1 MVYAVFIGK
10 VQDYDKWQPTLVED
24 TPILKDNGAK
34 NVRILRGSDDPNRL
48 IVIMEWENMKKAKD
62 LVKSEFLRERF
73 QAGGVIGKPDIYFVE
88 ETLNQ
93 QI

>member
-34 NVRILRGSDDPNRL
+34 NVRVLRGSDDPNRI
-48 IVIMEWENMKKAKD
+48 IVIMEWENMKKVKD

-73 QAGGVIGKPDIYFVE
+73 KAGGVIGKPDIYFVD
-88 ETLNQ
+88 ETLNKKL
-93 QI
+93 

>member
-1 MVYAVFIGK
+1 MVYAVFIGN

-34 NVRILRGSDDPNRL
+34 NVRVLRGSDDPNRV
-48 IVIMEWENMKKAKD
+48 IVIMEWENPEKAKD

-73 QAGGVIGKPDIYFVE
+73 QAGGVIGKPEIYFVNG
-88 ETLNQ
+88 TMNTT
-93 QI
+93 I

>member
-1 MVYAVFIGK
+1 
-10 VQDYDKWQPTLVED
+10 LVED
-24 TPILKDNGAK
+24 TPILKDNGTK

-62 LVKSEFLRERF
+62 LVKSEFMRERF

-88 ETLNQ
+88 EH
-93 QI
+93 